1 MVQWTVPEY
10 LDANPA
16 AYPGDVV
23 KMFKPDA
30 PAESNDKLSDWYS
43 KGYNAFYEEIQEYQ
57 DALANGETPDAT
69 LKLALMSYGTANLSD
84 EKDAPSDEVVPPS
97 GDDEDPIAQNS
108 GSGLGQGIRTYTVIG
123 GDVVSADIISITAT
137 MSSGY
142 DEGNEQ
148 ASCTVNLNNNYQKYG
163 KKIASYQWAP
173 RITRIWSQAAID
185 YNMDN
190 GVQTSEYM
198 IFQGFMSDAKYNN
211 ETATVTFGCISI
223 EAAGSYKDT
232 TWSPED
238 GYILKM
244 QETVDQI
251 NDGGNNLGIEI
262 KNLKLNNPNLVKQ
275 DYTPSDLSGNDALR
289 NIAKDNKESFYY
301 GHDFDDNVY
310 VVLTDSD
317 SFTET
322 VFLDPYVIEP
332 ADTSTIFGH
341 ANVIT
346 TIAGTTSI
354 EDTMRH
360 IPSPVKDELFATKY
374 NWESIY
380 RYGKTE
386 DSIIHDPN
394 LKSVQADV
402 EADIEDENFKQYID
416 RDIKLVVAN
425 RIPKILSMVIFRV
438 PDLQTGEL
446 LWIYG
451 GVKKK
456 EVEYSTSG
464 IITHL
469 EVARIDND
477 YGNELTSTY
486 EDLTLNTDEYTASDG
501 QRWQSVFRNGKWIY
515 GYSGSFL
522 DPFNYSDNPPSEVS
536 DHFKDQISNI
546 EASNDAKS
554 PNWRSGY

>member
-1 MVQWTVPEY
+1 MVQWTIPEY
-10 LDANPA
+10 LDANPT

-23 KMFKPDA
+23 KTFKPEA
-30 PAESNDKLSDWYS
+30 PSESNDKLSDWYT
-43 KGYNAFYEEIQEYQ
+43 KGYNALYENIQEYQ
-57 DALANGETPDAT
+57 DALAAGETPDAT
-69 LKLALMSYGTANLSD
+69 LKLALLSYGTANLSD
-84 EKDAPSDEVVPPS
+84 EKDAPSDEAIPPS
-97 GDDEDPIAQNS
+97 NDSEDPIAQSS
-108 GSGLGQGIRTYTVIG
+108 GSSLGQGIRTYTIIG

-148 ASCTVNLNNNYQKYG
+148 ALCTVTLNNNYQKYG
-163 KKIASYQWAP
+163 KKIASYEWAP
-173 RITRIWSQAAID
+173 RITRIWSQAAVD
-185 YNMDN
+185 YNMDD
-190 GVQTSEYM
+190 GVQTSTYM

-223 EAAGSYKDT
+223 EAAGSYNDT

-238 GYILKM
+238 GYIIKM
-244 QETVDQI
+244 KEIVDQI
-251 NDGGNNLGIEI
+251 NKGGNNLGIEI
-262 KNLKLNNPNLVKQ
+262 KNLKLNNPALVKQ
-275 DYTPSDLSGNDALR
+275 DYTPSDLSGNEALR
-289 NIAKDNKESFYY
+289 NIAKNNKESFYY
-301 GHDFDDNVY
+301 GHDFEDNVY

-322 VFLDPYVIEP
+322 VFLDPYTIEP

-346 TIAGTTSI
+346 AISGTTSI

-360 IPSPVKDELFATKY
+360 IPSPVKDELFAVKY

-386 DSIIHDPN
+386 DQIIHDPN
-394 LKSVQADV
+394 LKSVQADI

-425 RIPKILSMVIFRV
+425 RIPKILSMVIFQV

-456 EVEYSTSG
+456 EVEYSSSG

-469 EVARIDND
+469 EVARINND

-501 QRWQSVFRNGKWIY
+501 QRWQAVFRDGRWKY
-515 GYSGSFL
+515 GYSGSLL
-522 DPFNYSDNPPSEVS
+522 DPFNYSDSTPSEVS
-536 DHFKDQISNI
+536 DHFADQITNI